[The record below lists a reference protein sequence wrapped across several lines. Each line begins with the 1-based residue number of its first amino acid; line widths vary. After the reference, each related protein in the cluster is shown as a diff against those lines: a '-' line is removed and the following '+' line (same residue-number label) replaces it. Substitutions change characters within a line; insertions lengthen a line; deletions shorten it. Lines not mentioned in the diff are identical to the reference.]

1 MRSIIKKILYVIFF
15 VVLLSSS
22 KDDDLQVVPSKH
34 FDEIE
39 TTLSLRISTDSVL
52 TRQEA
57 INVAKLMM
65 LYEHPNTKS
74 ASEVNKEIE
83 DVEEIVDEY
92 GDIVMYAINY
102 TNNEGYTIVSATK
115 DYFPII
121 ARVEKGK
128 YDSKRIQDSGVSLLV
143 QMYKDEISY
152 WDKQPVDSLKE
163 IRRNWLK
170 YEEINGILPSSTKS
184 DISLIQQQIA
194 SMQAAGAVVYTL
206 SQAESILP
214 ADVYDIFY
222 RNAEVEHNH
231 DYDMMAYA
239 VVVETELD
247 YTPSYL
253 LNTTWGQG
261 EPYNYSCPTETIYVE
276 TYHCKVG
283 CNAVALAQV
292 MKYHQWPNTFSW
304 NSMPN
309 NLNYSISGPTVLS
322 DYLYDV
328 GMAINTDYGVTASIS
343 SINYVYSAL
352 ISQYNYLA
360 SAVSNIGSIA
370 NVALKTSINN
380 GRPVIL
386 RGGLDKDGN
395 GVQEEGHC
403 WVCDG
408 YGPSYTT
415 KYYTLYVVD
424 YSYPAQLVETSTQY
438 EYNMEYGEI
447 FHMNWGWGGQDNGWF
462 LANNLPSNVNY
473 TLQLG
478 QIASI
483 RPNN

>member
-15 VVLLSSS
+15 VVLLSCS

-163 IRRNWLK
+163 ITNPK
-170 YEEINGILPSSTKS
+170 
-184 DISLIQQQIA
+184 
-194 SMQAAGAVVYTL
+194 
-206 SQAESILP
+206 
-214 ADVYDIFY
+214 
-222 RNAEVEHNH
+222 
-231 DYDMMAYA
+231 
-239 VVVETELD
+239 
-247 YTPSYL
+247 
-253 LNTTWGQG
+253 
-261 EPYNYSCPTETIYVE
+261 
-276 TYHCKVG
+276 
-283 CNAVALAQV
+283 
-292 MKYHQWPNTFSW
+292 
-304 NSMPN
+304 
-309 NLNYSISGPTVLS
+309 
-322 DYLYDV
+322 
-328 GMAINTDYGVTASIS
+328 
-343 SINYVYSAL
+343 
-352 ISQYNYLA
+352 
-360 SAVSNIGSIA
+360 
-370 NVALKTSINN
+370 
-380 GRPVIL
+380 
-386 RGGLDKDGN
+386 
-395 GVQEEGHC
+395 
-403 WVCDG
+403 
-408 YGPSYTT
+408 
-415 KYYTLYVVD
+415 
-424 YSYPAQLVETSTQY
+424 
-438 EYNMEYGEI
+438 
-447 FHMNWGWGGQDNGWF
+447 
-462 LANNLPSNVNY
+462 
-473 TLQLG
+473 
-478 QIASI
+478 
-483 RPNN
+483 